1 MRPSLPRPKPTASA
15 VRQNPSREVC
25 PFTCLFNQSRTL
37 GRNGALATPLQSIT
51 SALFPMQR
59 RGCPFPLHSPCVF
72 SNFHTPTAS
81 LCFSRTLEG
90 STSTNLCARPQPR
103 LCRGASA
110 LSFSVFF
117 ASRRLRV
124 RITSLSCA
132 RILPFS
138 TLNLRSE
145 IQILSELLTSFSA
158 PSCNSRRMNTCKSGS
173 K

>member
-1 MRPSLPRPKPTASA
+1 MKAKHLRLPLTDSNNVVSFIWYYGMTCGARLPMRPSLPRPKPTASA
-15 VRQNPSREVC
+15 VRQNPSREVR
-25 PFTCLFNQSRTL
+25 PFNFCLFNQSRTL

-51 SALFPMQR
+51 SPLFPMQR

-72 SNFHTPTAS
+72 SNFHTSTAS

-110 LSFSVFF
+110 LCFSVFF
-117 ASRRLRV
+117 TSRRLRV

-132 RILPFS
+132 RILFSPFQ
-138 TLNLRSE
+138 L
-145 IQILSELLTSFSA
+145 
-158 PSCNSRRMNTCKSGS
+158 
-173 K
+173 